1 MKRTLLILS
10 VILLFGSISGCG
22 EIKDA
27 ADIKF
32 DITYNYVF
40 TVQGN
45 AATVSYNLNLEENDD
60 YRKYKGK
67 IRSMEI
73 DFIRYAITS
82 NTGSGGTADFY
93 AGSYGSAFPAATKV
107 AQTISF
113 AAFETRTE
121 TNVEWINKAFLE
133 SLLNGGK
140 LSLWAVGSGSGVN
153 IILPITIKIKV
164 TANPLE

>member
-10 VILLFGSISGCG
+10 VILSFGSISGCG

-45 AATVSYNLNLEENDD
+45 TATVSYNLNLEDNDD

-73 DFIRYAITS
+73 DSIRYAITS
-82 NTGSGGTADFY
+82 NAGGGGTADFY
-93 AGSYGSAFPAATKV
+93 AGSFGSAFPAAIKV

-153 IILPITIKIKV
+153 IILPITIKIKII
-164 TANPLE
+164 ANPLE